1 MQNRSEIEPANNVY
15 KININKPPIVPRE
28 VLACVKEYAGE
39 DQVLCDALVGLLEN
53 RAALKKPV
61 KTVRAMKGI
70 LRDLHKHSGGD
81 RASELLMLDKATKSN
96 WLTVYPLKA
105 DELPQAD
112 RGQGREEYGWQE

>member
-15 KININKPPIVPRE
+15 KININKPPIIPRE
-28 VLACVKEYAGE
+28 VLSCVKDYAGE
-39 DQVLCDALVGLLEN
+39 DQVLYDALVGLLEN

-70 LRDLHKHSGGD
+70 LRDLYKHSGGD
-81 RASELLMLDKATKSN
+81 RTTALLMLDKATKSN

-105 DELPQAD
+105 DELSGAD
-112 RGQGREEYGWQE
+112 RERREEANGWQE